1 MTVSRKKEKPDTKEK
16 IKIFGPA
23 IVIVIVGFMV
33 AYQFVAPAPP
43 RNISIGT
50 GSEKGAYFAYGK
62 KYSELFAKEGI
73 SLDGKITAGSAEN
86 LKLLEAE
93 SDGVDIAFVQGGM
106 GTLAKTE
113 KLVSLGSLYF
123 EPLWIFHRN
132 GLTLNRLSDLK
143 GLRIAV
149 GEEGSG
155 TKVLTMQLLGLNGI
169 TAKNTRLLSYE
180 SVQAAEGLLKG
191 EVDVAFFVTTHR
203 SSYLWPLLKSKSITL
218 MGLER
223 AEAYALRYHYLHV
236 LKLPEGVIDFQDN
249 IPSRDLTLVA
259 PSTQLVARSD
269 LHPALIELFLRTA
282 EEVHKSGGGFERR
295 GEFPAPKYLDFELSH
310 EAKRFYQSGTPFLQR
325 YLPFWVANF
334 LNRMKIMLLPLVA
347 LLYPLFKL
355 MPPIY
360 RWRMRSRIY
369 RWYSELET
377 VDPEMR
383 KEDLTK
389 NLEEYLSVL
398 DNLEEKVSTISVPL
412 AFSEELYSLRL
423 HIDMLRNKLY
433 KAREENIKTNSQ

>member
-1 MTVSRKKEKPDTKEK
+1 MIKLRKRGKLDGKEKL
-16 IKIFGPA
+16 KIFGPA
-23 IVIVIVGFMV
+23 TVIASVGFLV
-33 AYQFVAPAPP
+33 TYQFVAPAPP
-43 RNISIGT
+43 RNIIIGT
-50 GSEKGAYFAYGK
+50 GSPKGAYFAFGK
-62 KYSELFAKEGI
+62 KYSELFAKENI
-73 SLDGKITAGSAEN
+73 ALEVKITAGSAEN
-86 LKLLEAE
+86 LKLLEA
-93 SDGVDIAFVQGGM
+93 DTGGVDIAFVQSGM

-123 EPLWIFHRN
+123 EPLWIFHQKD
-132 GLTLNRLSDLK
+132 LTLNRLSDLK
-143 GLRIAV
+143 GLRVAV

-169 TAKNTRLLSYE
+169 TAKNTQLLSYDP
-180 SVQAAEGLLKG
+180 VQAAERLLKG
-191 EVDVAFFVTTHR
+191 EIDVAFFVTTHR
-203 SSYLWPLLKSKSITL
+203 SPYLRLFLKSKSITQ
-218 MGLER
+218 MGLQR

-269 LHPALIELFLRTA
+269 LHPALIELFLQTA
-282 EEVHKSGGGFERR
+282 EKVHEPGGGFERR
-295 GEFPAPKYLDFELSH
+295 GEFPAPKYLDFELSQ
-310 EAKRFYQSGTPFLQR
+310 EAKRFYQSGPLFLQR

-355 MPPIY
+355 MPSIY

-377 VDPEMR
+377 VDPEMH
-383 KEDLTK
+383 KEDLTA
-389 NLEEYLSVL
+389 NLDEYLLML
-398 DNLEEKVSTISVPL
+398 DNLEGKVSNIFVPS
-412 AFSEELYSLRL
+412 AYSEELYSLRL

-433 KAREENIKTNSQ
+433 RAREKEKRTK

>member
-1 MTVSRKKEKPDTKEK
+1 MIKLRKKEKLDAKERL
-16 IKIFGPA
+16 KIFGPA
-23 IVIVIVGFMV
+23 TVIAIVGFLV

-43 RNISIGT
+43 RKIIIGT
-50 GSEKGAYFAYGK
+50 GSPKGAYFAFGK

-73 SLDGKITAGSAEN
+73 SLEVKQTAGSAEN
-86 LKLLEAE
+86 LKLLEAD
-93 SDGVDIAFVQGGM
+93 SDSVDIAFVQGGM
-106 GTLAKTE
+106 SALAKTE
-113 KLVSLGSLYF
+113 NLVSLGSLYF
-123 EPLWIFHRN
+123 EPLWIFHQKD
-132 GLTLNRLSDLK
+132 LTLNRLSDLK
-143 GLRIAV
+143 GLRVAV

-155 TKVLTMQLLGLNGI
+155 TKVLAMQLLVVNGI
-169 TAKNTRLLSYE
+169 TAKNTQLLSYD
-180 SVQAAEGLLKG
+180 SVQAVEMLLKG
-191 EVDVAFFVTTHR
+191 KIDVAFFVTTHR
-203 SSYLWPLLKSKSITL
+203 SSYLWRLLKSKSITL
-218 MGLER
+218 IGLER

-269 LHPALIELFLRTA
+269 LHPALIELFLQTA
-282 EEVHKSGGGFERR
+282 EKVHNSGGGFERR
-295 GEFPAPKYLDFELSH
+295 GEFPAPKYLDFELSP
-310 EAKRFYQSGTPFLQR
+310 EAKRFYQSGSPFLQR

-347 LLYPLFKL
+347 LLYPLVKL

-377 VDPEMR
+377 VDTEMN
-383 KEDLTK
+383 KENLTA
-389 NLEEYLSVL
+389 NLDEHLLML
-398 DNLEEKVSTISVPL
+398 DNLEDKVSNISVPS
-412 AFSEELYSLRL
+412 AYSEELYSLRL

-433 KAREENIKTNSQ
+433 KALEKEK

>member
-1 MTVSRKKEKPDTKEK
+1 MTKLKKKEKLDAKEK
-16 IKIFGPA
+16 LKIFGPA
-23 IVIVIVGFMV
+23 MVITIVGFVV
-33 AYQFVAPAPP
+33 AFQFVAPAPP
-43 RNISIGT
+43 RNIIIGT
-50 GSEKGAYFAYGK
+50 GSPKGAYFAFGK
-62 KYSELFAKEGI
+62 KYSELFAKENI
-73 SLDGKITAGSAEN
+73 ALEVKITAGSAEN
-86 LKLLEAE
+86 LKLLEAD
-93 SDGVDIAFVQGGM
+93 SGGVDIAFIQGGM

-123 EPLWIFHRN
+123 EPLWIFHQK

-143 GLRIAV
+143 GLRVAV

-169 TAKNTRLLSYE
+169 TAKNTQLLSYDPLK
-180 SVQAAEGLLKG
+180 AAERLLKG
-191 EVDVAFFVTTHR
+191 EIDVAFFVTTHR
-203 SSYLWPLLKSKSITL
+203 SPYLRLFLKSKSITQ
-218 MGLER
+218 MGLQR

-269 LHPALIELFLRTA
+269 LHPALIELFLQTA
-282 EEVHKSGGGFERR
+282 KKVHEPGGGFERR
-295 GEFPAPKYLDFELSH
+295 GEFPAPKYLDFELSQ
-310 EAKRFYQSGTPFLQR
+310 EAKRFYQSGPLFLQR

-377 VDPEMR
+377 VESEINR
-383 KEDLTK
+383 EDLTA
-389 NLEEYLSVL
+389 NLDEYLLIL
-398 DNLEEKVSTISVPL
+398 DNLEDKVSNISVPS
-412 AFSEELYSLRL
+412 AYSEELYSLRL

-433 KAREENIKTNSQ
+433 RAREKEKRTK